1 VRYEQGS
8 RQAVEETALWQNLW
22 VKERTTDEAA
32 VKKYKS
38 NRRVRCA
45 GRCRKCV
52 RLSSAPAATRYESRY
67 AT

>member
-1 VRYEQGS
+1 M
-8 RQAVEETALWQNLW
+8 ALWLNLW

-38 NRRVRCA
+38 NRRARCA

-52 RLSSAPAATRYESRY
+52 WLSGAAAATR
-67 AT
+67 